1 MSIASIPPVSSD
13 GGRPLW
19 SVMIPTYHPDVQ
31 MLREALAGPLVSG
44 VDRAKMQIALVDDA
58 SGVDWKSAPLMAFAQ
73 ECRDLGVEIHQFDNN
88 IGLAGNWNR
97 CLNLS
102 RGHFIHVLHQDDR
115 VRPVF
120 YDAISAGFQAN
131 PKIGAAFTQHA
142 FVTGEGQQIRCG
154 HLRTETAGIVGD
166 WLEYIFANLAI
177 QCPAIVVKR
186 PVYERLGGFDTGY
199 LYCCDR
205 EMWQRIAIEYP
216 LWFDPRPLA
225 DFRVHRGS
233 ASATLMRRSASW
245 LEVNRCVRE
254 GAKQLSAP
262 ARRPVMRSFRRHT
275 LRMMIAGAREATS
288 AGDWRG
294 AFAIIRAAASIVRPD
309 DGYAVMRRR
318 YDRAP
323 FSRAP
328 DRPLDAAARRNQR
341 ILLLSQFFPADPG
354 RCVFGPFQR
363 LKRHLTV
370 LDRLGPVDAVFMWP
384 PGGLSDADVSR
395 FRAIAK
401 QTWPLRG
408 YVDFVAPSGAN
419 GLLQTISDALWVLR
433 GFVGFDCDQPSM
445 AMCRRGQIE
454 QMEKIIK
461 ARQPDLI
468 FAHRLSTAVPLMR
481 MESKLP
487 PMIVDVDSVRIE
499 RSAMS
504 KPNLAGRWK
513 ARLGVALA
521 RRAQARVSAAAA
533 GVLVC
538 SELEQRKVQLMYPG
552 ARVFAIPNSAARFG
566 ELPLPSHPIAIF
578 VGTAC
583 YEPNKE
589 AILWLAEQIWPYI
602 RRAVPRAQLIV
613 AGEGTADLDIGSEQL
628 GIEALGFVENLAPI
642 YAAAMIAVCPVRRG
656 SGTRIKIIEA
666 AVNKRP
672 VVSTTVGAEGLT
684 FKPGA
689 EILIVD
695 DARGF
700 ADACIGLFRDP
711 AQAALIGEAAA
722 QHARSAYQEAW
733 IAERLH
739 AICADVVRDE
749 RLDDR
754 SRIDQSHFL
763 AVIKD
768 GRRA

>member
-13 GGRPLW
+13 GSRPLW

-31 MLREALAGPLVSG
+31 MLREALAGPLASG

-186 PVYERLGGFDTGY
+186 AVYERLGGFDPGY

-233 ASATLMRRSASW
+233 ASATLTRRSASW

-275 LRMMIAGAREATS
+275 LRMMIAEAREATS

-318 YDRAP
+318 YDRTP

-328 DRPLDAAARRNQR
+328 DRPLDAAARRNPR
-341 ILLLSQFFPADPG
+341 ILLLSNFFRLIQVAAFSAPFSVWAAICG
-354 RCVFGPFQR
+354 SSIVF
-363 LKRHLTV
+363 
-370 LDRLGPVDAVFMWP
+370 GPVDAVF
-384 PGGLSDADVSR
+384 
-395 FRAIAK
+395 F
-401 QTWPLRG
+401 WPLRDRCQMQTSQGFARSPGRLGRFADTSISWRPAMPMVFSISERCFLG
-408 YVDFVAPSGAN
+408 YARVCGLCRDAPN
-419 GLLQTISDALWVLR
+419 
-433 GFVGFDCDQPSM
+433 M

-454 QMEKIIK
+454 QHGE
-461 ARQPDLI
+461 D
-468 FAHRLSTAVPLMR
+468 HRKRANRTLFL
-481 MESKLP
+481 
-487 PMIVDVDSVRIE
+487 RI
-499 RSAMS
+499 A
-504 KPNLAGRWK
+504 
-513 ARLGVALA
+513 
-521 RRAQARVSAAAA
+521 
-533 GVLVC
+533 
-538 SELEQRKVQLMYPG
+538 
-552 ARVFAIPNSAARFG
+552 
-566 ELPLPSHPIAIF
+566 
-578 VGTAC
+578 
-583 YEPNKE
+583 
-589 AILWLAEQIWPYI
+589 
-602 RRAVPRAQLIV
+602 
-613 AGEGTADLDIGSEQL
+613 
-628 GIEALGFVENLAPI
+628 
-642 YAAAMIAVCPVRRG
+642 
-656 SGTRIKIIEA
+656 
-666 AVNKRP
+666 
-672 VVSTTVGAEGLT
+672 
-684 FKPGA
+684 
-689 EILIVD
+689 
-695 DARGF
+695 
-700 ADACIGLFRDP
+700 
-711 AQAALIGEAAA
+711 
-722 QHARSAYQEAW
+722 
-733 IAERLH
+733 
-739 AICADVVRDE
+739 
-749 RLDDR
+749 
-754 SRIDQSHFL
+754 
-763 AVIKD
+763 
-768 GRRA
+768 